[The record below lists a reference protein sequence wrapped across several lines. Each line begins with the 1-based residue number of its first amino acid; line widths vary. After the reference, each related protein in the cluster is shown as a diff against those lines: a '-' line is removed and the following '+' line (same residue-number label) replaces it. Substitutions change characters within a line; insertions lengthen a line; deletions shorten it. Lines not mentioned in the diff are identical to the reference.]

1 MPAAAVIP
9 ALRVY
14 MNVVVVK
21 TLIAYN
27 NGSFGE
33 FRVRMYEEP
42 FDVLTESLFI
52 CCRDWKRFT
61 DSGSASF
68 SID

>member
-21 TLIAYN
+21 KHIADRNLLAVIGHYVDN
-27 NGSFGE
+27 VQVS
-33 FRVRMYEEP
+33 
-42 FDVLTESLFI
+42 
-52 CCRDWKRFT
+52 
-61 DSGSASF
+61 
-68 SID
+68 

>member
-21 TLIAYN
+21 KHIADN
-27 NGSFGE
+27 
-33 FRVRMYEEP
+33 
-42 FDVLTESLFI
+42 DVSASGPWKRLPKGSLF
-52 CCRDWKRFT
+52 
-61 DSGSASF
+61 
-68 SID
+68 

>member
-21 TLIAYN
+21 KHIADNDVSAGDSCSACERVIVLKHGKLI
-27 NGSFGE
+27 E
-33 FRVRMYEEP
+33 
-42 FDVLTESLFI
+42 T
-52 CCRDWKRFT
+52 
-61 DSGSASF
+61 
-68 SID
+68 

>member
-21 TLIAYN
+21 KHIADRHLLAYIGHFVAN
-27 NGSFGE
+27 NNDLG
-33 FRVRMYEEP
+33 R
-42 FDVLTESLFI
+42 
-52 CCRDWKRFT
+52 
-61 DSGSASF
+61 
-68 SID
+68 